1 MIRAESETLITA
13 KESRMVNE
21 ILKQQSLW
29 GAAPLGHDRV
39 HRRYWKFQ
47 TIPGIF
53 VEEDVEFRKWAQ
65 ANATRGHYTP
75 PCFEEV
81 PNWDMEE
88 MVERGSNGAPMHPKW
103 PPLDLVASG
112 AERKSLWSF
121 YSRESEIDDLIMSLN
136 NRGLRESSL
145 KESLSLVKKTISKE
159 LENLESANSL
169 LILTQYEPS
178 VWSSENSSV
187 DLVEEFCKSCKIIF
201 QRLCVGNLM
210 SSFLS
215 LHNKQRIFA
224 QINAGFAHDGIVT
237 EDISIQSFGEMLCQI
252 TSSIRKDCLNIP
264 LQSNQNNE
272 RYIAQEQDP
281 QMDSNACSS
290 DGSIM
295 PSISYKVEK
304 LSFVERWCNGLK
316 ASAGVGQ
323 LFLYLHLL
331 NSSVRWSKGNVN
343 KFCSAC
349 LLDATDIAVTNST
362 NALQFCKFCN
372 KSYHKTLFCFGSRHL
387 TTCSNC
393 SRFKKK
399 PRKPANQAESNGH
412 HETRLSSNNSNHAT
426 TLNKHG
432 TRSVTGAV
440 SKIRYLQEAAEENEV
455 TEKAPEPLDKFAVL
469 PVLDDGVFCELCNLG
484 GFVLCCDK
492 CPKMFHLRCADPP
505 LNDVPD
511 NDWFCQLCAGRVTTT
526 EFELLKRSK
535 MREKTLMMK
544 QH

>member
-1 MIRAESETLITA
+1 MSA

-47 TIPGIF
+47 TIPGLF
-53 VEEDVEFRKWAQ
+53 VEEDIEFRKWAQ

-81 PNWDMEE
+81 PNWDIEE
-88 MVERGSNGAPMHPKW
+88 MVERGTNGAPMHPKW
-103 PPLDLVASG
+103 PPLDLVPSG
-112 AERKSLWSF
+112 RERKSVWSF
-121 YSRESEIDDLIMSLN
+121 YSKETEIDDLILSLN
-136 NRGLRESSL
+136 NRGIREANL
-145 KESLSLVKKTISKE
+145 KECLNMVKNTVSKE
-159 LENLESANSL
+159 LQLPESETSL
-169 LILTQYEPS
+169 SILTEYEATS
-178 VWSSENSSV
+178 RSCAVSSV
-187 DLVEEFCKSCKIIF
+187 DLVEEFCKSCKAIF

-210 SSFLS
+210 STFLS

-224 QINAGFAHDGIVT
+224 QINAGFAQDEIVT
-237 EDISIQSFGEMLCQI
+237 EDISIQSFGELMCQI
-252 TSSIRKDCLNIP
+252 TSAIRKDCLNAP

-272 RYIAQEQDP
+272 RYITQEQDP
-281 QMDSNACSS
+281 HTDYASTCSNDASS
-290 DGSIM
+290 M
-295 PSISYKVEK
+295 PTISYKVEK
-304 LSFVERWCNGLK
+304 LPFMDRWNSGLRT
-316 ASAGVGQ
+316 SAGVGQ
-323 LFLYLHLL
+323 LFLYLHIL

-343 KFCSAC
+343 KFCSSC
-349 LLDATDIAVTNST
+349 LQDASDMAVTNAT

-387 TTCSNC
+387 TICSNC

-399 PRKPANQAESNGH
+399 PRKQVNHVETNGH
-412 HETRLSSNNSNHAT
+412 HDTRYSSSINTNYTNNS
-426 TLNKHG
+426 KIG
-432 TRSVTGAV
+432 TRSVAGTG
-440 SKIRYLQEAAEENEV
+440 SKIRRPTQEV
-455 TEKAPEPLDKFAVL
+455 TEEPESSEKAAEPLDKFAVL

-511 NDWFCQLCAGRVTTT
+511 NDWFCQLCAGKVTAT